1 MTPRDIVERIGPHS
15 TSADVAPLLDHR
27 ETDEAHLLALLRKH
41 ELSSGVIEAVARHDR
56 WNKRRVVRAAI
67 VNHIKTPKTLALR
80 LLSLLFWKEQLK
92 VATNIRLPMT
102 LRVASER
109 RLKERL
115 PELESGEKI
124 SMAHSAPTGVLSK
137 LALENDD
144 KIIRALLRNPRLRE
158 QEVIAIVRR
167 ESTSGLVLRVVAL
180 SERWVHRPSVRKAL
194 VSHPNTPIHV
204 ALSLL
209 HQVPE
214 RELRALL
221 RESEL
226 PRVVALSAEKILS
239 GDEPSLRSR

>member
-27 ETDEAHLLALLRKH
+27 ETDEAHLLALLRKR

-67 VNHIKTPKTLALR
+67 VNHVKTPKTLALR

-124 SMAHSAPTGVLSK
+124 SLAHSAPIGVLSK
-137 LALENDD
+137 LTLENDD

-158 QEVIAIVRR
+158 QEVIAIVQR
-167 ESTSGLVLRVVAL
+167 ESTSRLVLRVVAL

-194 VSHPNTPIHV
+194 VLHPNTPIHV

-209 HQVPE
+209 QQVPE

>member
-1 MTPRDIVERIGPHS
+1 MTPRESVEQIGPHS
-15 TSADVAPLLDHR
+15 TAADVAPLLDHR
-27 ETDEAHLLALLRKH
+27 ETDETHLLVLLRKR

-56 WNKRRVVRAAI
+56 WNKRRAVRAAI
-67 VNHIKTPKTLALR
+67 VNHVKTPKTLALR

-92 VATNIRLPMT
+92 VATNIRLPRS
-102 LRVASER
+102 LRVASES

-115 PELESGEKI
+115 PELELGEKI
-124 SMAHSAPTGVLSK
+124 SMGHSAPTGILST

-144 KIIRALLRNPRLRE
+144 KIIRALLRNPRIRE

-167 ESTSGLVLRVVAL
+167 ASTSGLVLRVVAL
-180 SERWVHRPSVRKAL
+180 SERWGHRPSVRKAI

-209 HQVPE
+209 QHVSE
-214 RELRALL
+214 RELRTLL

-226 PRVVALSAEKILS
+226 PRVVALSAEQMLS
-239 GDEPSLRSR
+239 GDEPSLRS